1 MITKAQL
8 ESLIQR
14 EAEKHIYTSI
24 LFNPQNEK
32 EERNYANLHYK
43 AGASLLA
50 PALLEA
56 MGALELGIAPLPLDE
71 NPNLTMGD
79 AIKIFA
85 ERAVKQRE
93 ALQRIK
99 ELLGGGK

>member
-1 MITKAQL
+1 MNKAQL

-14 EAEKHIYTSI
+14 EAEKPPYMRHG
-24 LFNPQNEK
+24 
-32 EERNYANLHYK
+32 YAVDTMATGNFK

-50 PALLEA
+50 PALIEA
-56 MGALELGIAPLPLDE
+56 LGALENCTGGDLASGEGIY
-71 NPNLTMGD
+71 
-79 AIKIFA
+79 KA
-85 ERAVKQRE
+85 EIANQ

>member
-1 MITKAQL
+1 MDKAQL

-14 EAEKHIYTSI
+14 EAEKPPYMRHG
-24 LFNPQNEK
+24 
-32 EERNYANLHYK
+32 YAIDTMATGNFK

-56 MGALELGIAPLPLDE
+56 MGALEKYTHIDQDGKEYP
-71 NPNLTMGD
+71 TM
-79 AIKIFA
+79 AA
-85 ERAVKQRE
+85 E